1 MQEFTILVVDDDPAI
16 RRMLNELLTAM
27 GDYKVIVAGDSK
39 EAVNAFYAEP
49 RIDVVLTDIHMPD
62 HTGLEMVADMK
73 TLDFQPEILVMTA
86 NGNPENVEKA
96 RKIGARSMILKPFD
110 NLDVIETEI
119 RKAVEAAAEKRGEEL
134 QDEVTARPSAT
145 VPTEESTEKPTPK
158 PNKETSEEST
168 EPAKDEM
175 TPSVPACAIDLP
187 ERPTV
192 GEISVPRIARTFAG
206 NRHHVPQETTGPTKD
221 ITHPLKAD
229 PTPADPTPAATTP
242 AAATPADPT
251 PAATTPVAATED
263 ARTTAEETAPEI
275 PAELQS
281 IFRVSADID
290 AESLNLQV
298 PIICLQTLEEHGA
311 IDALRRLAGELGRK
325 LYTWS
330 ATRGIVDG
338 AGNAPAQANAK
349 PRRLISELWSKLLA
363 WTSIGETVD
372 EAGKVLAQA
381 HLDPLSALEFIA
393 RQTHD
398 GMFILADFGRCLED
412 PRIVRTLREMVMEGH
427 TARAMIVLTAPGMII
442 PPELESSCEVFDWP
456 ASEEQD
462 IEAVFNQA
470 RQAMEV
476 AVGRPISLDA
486 DARENLLER
495 LKGMSAGRARFEIAR
510 TLMKTQS

>member
-16 RRMLNELLTAM
+16 RKMLNELLTAM

-39 EAVNAFYAEP
+39 EAVSAFYTEP

-73 TLDFQPEILVMTA
+73 TLDFKPEILVMTA
-86 NGNPENVEKA
+86 NGNSENVEKA

-175 TPSVPACAIDLP
+175 TPSVPAPAIDLP

-192 GEISVPRIARTFAG
+192 GEISVPRIARTFAE

-229 PTPADPTPAATTP
+229 PTRVAATR
-242 AAATPADPT
+242 
-251 PAATTPVAATED
+251 VAATED

-290 AESLNLQV
+290 AEGLNLQV
-298 PIICLQTLEEHGA
+298 PIICLQTLEEHDA

-330 ATRGIVDG
+330 ATRGFVDE

-349 PRRLISELWSKLLA
+349 PRRLVSELWSKLLA

-412 PRIVRTLREMVMEGH
+412 PIIVRTLREMVMEGH

-462 IEAVFNQA
+462 IEAVFNQV
-470 RQAMEV
+470 RRAMEV

-510 TLMKTQS
+510 TLMKTPS